1 MDEDVE
7 SQRYYSPQLLRRLES
22 KNRELEARISDM
34 YVEFKTMKS
43 LNQDL
48 KSQVQNLQQQ
58 YDRLVSQNIEPESG
72 VNKFKHQSHR
82 TETMTQY
89 VPRQLY
95 NLQQHSREM
104 QPADPVVERLAKDF
118 DERCYL
124 MELNQTTSQI
134 EFDSLTHIKP
144 IRAYLA
150 YGTTNRSA
158 KPVEILRCI
167 ATSPNLLDYLFL
179 NRGYRRIEL
188 VNTNS
193 WKALRGWSK
202 QDLDYGERD
211 EIR

>member
-1 MDEDVE
+1 MESSDASYSRLPSYSSRKRRSSPESNSSLDQHEIRAETMDEDVE

-22 KNRELEARISDM
+22 KNRELEARINDM

-89 VPRQLY
+89 IPRQLY

-118 DERCYL
+118 DERC
-124 MELNQTTSQI
+124 
-134 EFDSLTHIKP
+134 
-144 IRAYLA
+144 
-150 YGTTNRSA
+150 
-158 KPVEILRCI
+158 
-167 ATSPNLLDYLFL
+167 
-179 NRGYRRIEL
+179 
-188 VNTNS
+188 
-193 WKALRGWSK
+193 
-202 QDLDYGERD
+202 
-211 EIR
+211 